1 MPCKDLPDFLL
12 QRQGGAV
19 ELNASGDPLLY
30 SFSTHAASMS
40 LFADVAMSYSC
51 KLSFTWFN
59 NVRLI
64 YYFEMTSILLF
75 GNTRIPGIINDF

>member
-1 MPCKDLPDFLL
+1 MHCKDRPDFLL

-40 LFADVAMSYSC
+40 LFADVALSYSC
-51 KLSFTWFN
+51 KLS
-59 NVRLI
+59 L
-64 YYFEMTSILLF
+64 YLL
-75 GNTRIPGIINDF
+75 

>member
-1 MPCKDLPDFLL
+1 MGQLGHTGASGARTRSNLVHRGFMHCKDRPDFLL

-40 LFADVAMSYSC
+40 LFADVALSYSC
-51 KLSFTWFN
+51 KLS
-59 NVRLI
+59 L
-64 YYFEMTSILLF
+64 YLL
-75 GNTRIPGIINDF
+75 

>member
-1 MPCKDLPDFLL
+1 MPCKDRPEFLL

-19 ELNASGDPLLY
+19 ELDASSDLLPY
-30 SFSTHAASMS
+30 SFSAPAASMS

-51 KLSFTWFN
+51 KLSFTCFN

-64 YYFEMTSILLF
+64 YYFEMACILLF
-75 GNTRIPGIINDF
+75 GNTLIP